1 MLTENTVMNA
11 VYINPTKSII
21 TLNVNGVNV
30 PIKRLKLPELIKN
43 QLTTICYLQEIHFKI
58 EIQID

>member
-58 EIQID
+58 NIQID

>member
-30 PIKRLKLPELIKN
+30 SIERLKLPELIKN

-58 EIQID
+58 KIQID

>member
-11 VYINPTKSII
+11 VYINPTKSTT

-30 PIKRLKLPELIKN
+30 SIKDSN
-43 QLTTICYLQEIHFKI
+43 CQN
-58 EIQID
+58 